1 MTQAVM
7 TGLGVAAG
15 GVVGCEEFARV
26 LSDGMPTFSEQA
38 QHPFYAS
45 ILPEAAFEPHNRKMA
60 RNASRPARSA
70 LLVAEEAMTQA
81 ALRGS
86 DRVGLVLGGHNLT
99 LGQIGRTHHENASSP
114 GFVSPRHGLQVWDSH
129 VLGVVSEAL
138 TLTGPGLCVGSHF
151 SSGLAALSQAL
162 LLLEGGD
169 ADAVLCVTPVTL
181 LSELEWNAFINL
193 GALREQQGYQ
203 PFGEKQAGF
212 VYGEAACAIVL
223 ERPDARHATALARL
237 GSAVT
242 LMAAHAGP
250 EPDAAAEARVM
261 KRALV
266 KSGVDCSE
274 ISYVNAHATGT
285 PQGDAAEASAIASVF
300 SDSPIPPWVNAT
312 KAITGHG
319 MFAAGLLGVI
329 ATVLQMRSGFLHA
342 NPLPTRSLPG
352 MRLVGTARE
361 TNETRAAMCNAFGF
375 DGLYASAVVTTDKMG
390 DA

>member
-7 TGLGVAAG
+7 TGLGIAAG
-15 GVVGCEEFARV
+15 GVIGCEAFARV
-26 LSDGMPTFSEQA
+26 LGDGLPTFSEQA
-38 QHPFYAS
+38 QHPLYAS
-45 ILPEAAFEPHNRKMA
+45 LLPEAAFEPHSRQVA

-70 LLVAEEAMTQA
+70 LLVAEQAMSQA

-86 DRVGLVLGGHNLT
+86 ERVGLVLGGHNLT
-99 LGQIGRTHHENASSP
+99 LAQIGRTHQENGSSP
-114 GFVSPRHGLQVWDSH
+114 GFVPPRHGLQVWDSH

-138 TLTGPGLCVGSHF
+138 TLTGPGMSVGSHF

-162 LLLEGGD
+162 LLLEVGD
-169 ADAVLCVTPVTL
+169 ADAVLCVTPATL

-193 GALREQQGYQ
+193 GALRERPGYQ
-203 PFGEKQAGF
+203 PFGENQAGF
-212 VYGEAACAIVL
+212 VYGEAACAILL
-223 ERPDARHATALARL
+223 ERPGARHAAALARL

-261 KRALV
+261 KYALE
-266 KSGVDCSE
+266 KAGVHSNE
-274 ISYVNAHATGT
+274 VSYVNAHATGT
-285 PQGDAAEASAIASVF
+285 PQGDAAEASAIASVY
-300 SDSPIPPWVNAT
+300 SESPSPPWVNAT

-319 MFAAGLLGVI
+319 LFAAGLLGVI

-352 MRLVGTARE
+352 MRLVGSARE

-375 DGLYASAVVTTDKMG
+375 DGLYASAVITQDGTG